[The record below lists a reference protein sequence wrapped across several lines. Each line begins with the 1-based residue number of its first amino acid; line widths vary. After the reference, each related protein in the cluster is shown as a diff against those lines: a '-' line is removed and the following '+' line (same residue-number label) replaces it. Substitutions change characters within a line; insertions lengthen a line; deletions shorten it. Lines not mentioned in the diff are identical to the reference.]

1 MNTDKYLNNMMAISI
16 MYNGKDHQT
25 INSLSAIASNYYNQ
39 NNAFMIKMYISR
51 ENKEKED
58 DNLKLD

>member
-1 MNTDKYLNNMMAISI
+1 MMAISI
-16 MYNGKDHQT
+16 TYNGKDHQT

-51 ENKEKED
+51 ENKEKMTIS
-58 DNLKLD
+58 KLD

>member
-1 MNTDKYLNNMMAISI
+1 MMAISI

-25 INSLSAIASNYYNQ
+25 INSLSAIASSSYNQ

-58 DNLKLD
+58 DNLKARLIDLIQ